1 MAKVWTV
8 MMSSFAKT
16 TFQQLNFV
24 GNSIGFFNFVVI
36 NTIRNL
42 LVMGPIVVTIGNGST
57 MVVGMMGDWR
67 IIVRFEF
74 VCWHGFFMLNTG
86 YLFSEGIFLVRS
98 MGITSYPLPSS
109 CLHPWKHCT
118 NWPNSNY
125 TFQFRILFTFLGVG
139 GIEELIFLGFL
150 RKNVPFPGVPGVLG
164 HHIFINLCMC
174 R

>member
-1 MAKVWTV
+1 
-8 MMSSFAKT
+8 MMSGFTET

-42 LVMGPIVVTIGNGST
+42 LVMSPIVVTIGNGST

-86 YLFSEGIFLVRS
+86 YLFSEGIFLVRL
-98 MGITSYPLPSS
+98 MGIISYPLPSS
-109 CLHPWKHCT
+109 CPPPLKTLYRWPHS
-118 NWPNSNY
+118 NW
-125 TFQFRILFTFLGVG
+125 TFKFRNLFTSLGF
-139 GIEELIFLGFL
+139 EEIKEFIFLGFWGTKFL
-150 RKNVPFPGVPGVLG
+150 SLGFPGY
-164 HHIFINLCMC
+164 
-174 R
+174 